1 MNFFNLFST
10 FVITSLSLVALKPV
24 ANKVGLMDIPGGRK
38 QHQAATPL
46 VGGLGIY
53 LGTLTMTLFT
63 PIVYAEFSSL
73 LAISALILFIGILD
87 DIKELSV
94 STRMSCQAIATI
106 IMALAAGNQLNSF
119 GDIFFVGTI
128 HLGVLALPLTVF
140 ATIGVINAINMS
152 DGIDGLSGGLV
163 LITLT
168 FLGITAY
175 LAGDTALLCFIT
187 ILACSLLA
195 FLMLNFRHPWKGQ
208 ALVYLGDAG
217 STLLGFITAWL
228 LIKTTQGN
236 DAIIPP
242 ILALWFLA
250 IPLMDTVSLLIR
262 RPLQGKSPFH
272 PDRDHLHHLLMDLG
286 MSVEK
291 TVIGMYLA
299 GIALGAMGLLGYYA
313 GVSESVMFTSFLFL
327 FLVYLLIT
335 DFLRKKLC

>member
-10 FVITSLSLVALKPV
+10 FIITSLSLVALKPV
-24 ANKVGLMDIPGGRK
+24 ANKMGLMDVPGGRK

-53 LGTLTMTLFT
+53 LGTLSMTLFT

-87 DIKELSV
+87 DLKELSV
-94 STRMSCQAIATI
+94 ATRMSCQAIATI
-106 IMALAAGNQLNSF
+106 IMALGAGNQLNSF
-119 GDIFFVGTI
+119 GDILFVGPI
-128 HLGVLALPLTVF
+128 ILGIMALPLTIFV
-140 ATIGVINAINMS
+140 TVGVINAINMS

-163 LITLT
+163 LITLS

-175 LAGDTALLCFIT
+175 IAGDAALLYFIT

-242 ILALWFLA
+242 VLALWFLA
-250 IPLMDTVSLLIR
+250 IPLMDTVGLLIR
-262 RPLQGKSPFH
+262 RPLEGKSPFH
-272 PDRDHLHHLLMDLG
+272 PGRDHLHHLLMDSGLG
-286 MSVEK
+286 VEK
-291 TVIGMYLA
+291 TVIGMYVA
-299 GIALGAMGLLGYYA
+299 GITLGSMGLLAHYA
-313 GVSESVMFTSFLFL
+313 GASEGTMFASFIFL
-327 FLVYLLIT
+327 FLVYLLLT
-335 DFLRKKLC
+335 DFLRKKLN